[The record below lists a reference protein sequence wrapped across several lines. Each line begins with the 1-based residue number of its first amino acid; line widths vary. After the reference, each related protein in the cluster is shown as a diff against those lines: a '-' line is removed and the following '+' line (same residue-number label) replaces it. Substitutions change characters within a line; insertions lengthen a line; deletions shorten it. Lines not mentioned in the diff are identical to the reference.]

1 MNGFNIEKIQLQH
14 EDEGGFTILSVLVA
28 VVLLAVVSL
37 ALSRN
42 TMSSLRIMRLT
53 EVNNAA
59 SNLAVS
65 KIEEIAAN
73 DAANIDASLSD
84 VENPLAYPGMSVTFT
99 RTTNVVVNADNTR
112 TISVQVASNHSALPT
127 TVNFSTALSVWE

>member
-1 MNGFNIEKIQLQH
+1 MKVIFATLEADRQS
-14 EDEGGFTILSVLVA
+14 EEGFTILSVLVA
-28 VVLLAVVSL
+28 VVLLAIISL

-42 TMSSLRIMRLT
+42 TMSSLKIMRLT

-73 DAANIDASLSD
+73 DAADIDNSLDQTEGS
-84 VENPLAYPGMSVTFT
+84 VPYPGMDITFT
-99 RTTNVVVNADNTR
+99 RTTDVTVNADETR
-112 TISVQVASNHSALPT
+112 TINVQVASNNSALPT
-127 TVNFSTALSVWE
+127 SVEFETGLSVWE

>member
-1 MNGFNIEKIQLQH
+1 MKGFECKKVQLQP
-14 EDEGGFTILSVLVA
+14 EEEGGFTILSVLVA
-28 VVLLAVVSL
+28 VVLLAIVSL

-65 KIEEIAAN
+65 KIEAIAAN
-73 DAANIDASLSD
+73 DAANIDASMSD
-84 VENPLAYPGMSVTFT
+84 IENPLVYPGMSVTFT
-99 RTTNVVVNADNTR
+99 RTTTVVVNADNTR
-112 TISVQVASNHSALPT
+112 TINVQVASNHSALPT
-127 TVNFSTALSVWE
+127 TVNFSTALSLWE